1 MCSPNRA
8 AFNAP
13 PFVKAEKFAGIPGIE
28 KSPIN
33 GSETGTSFKQALFF
47 QSIGFNLHD
56 TMIFRKQNPIPQ
68 IYRKRYSNEFEYM
81 FVFSKGFVKTHN
93 AIMVDSQG
101 QKFVKSISSS
111 TGNGVDIE
119 TDITSR
125 IEDPHMFFD
134 DLERFEQHPIDELF
148 IMLDNNAHADVIY
161 QWSSMTDIDGYK
173 TDNMNPAYLM
183 TSAAVPKSQRISGIV
198 IDAREHAVDPSMS
211 PEVIDMQGNLVYGT
225 TSYSRSKSVNRGPVG
240 YAYSMDDRNVS
251 QRVGSNPL
259 FIEAVGSLDDDV
271 YITSMDADKVR
282 NAEKSFGVLSNCRV
296 MLLLQ

>member
-1 MCSPNRA
+1 MLL
-8 AFNAP
+8 F
-13 PFVKAEKFAGIPGIE
+13 GMI
-28 KSPIN
+28 
-33 GSETGTSFKQALFF
+33 KQAKS
-47 QSIGFNLHD
+47 SIILL
-56 TMIFRKQNPIPQ
+56 
-68 IYRKRYSNEFEYM
+68 
-81 FVFSKGFVKTHN
+81 VFIAFGSVV
-93 AIMVDSQG
+93 AQ
-101 QKFVKSISSS
+101 KSISHAFIVNTDKGFIDYSNRIIVCRG
-111 TGNGVDIE
+111 TADIE
-119 TDITSR
+119 ERTPVDNSLNIVEKNIKIAKAEARTNARTNLIELMKQVNFDGRLVGELMNDEPLIESR
-125 IEDPHMFFD
+125 LEGLIGSAYQQGEIEY
-134 DLERFEQHPIDELF
+134 LEGDKVAIALAVRMSGLSEIL
-148 IMLDNNAHADVIY
+148 
-161 QWSSMTDIDGYK
+161 TDIDGYK

-198 IDAREHAVDPSMS
+198 IDARDHAVDPSMS